1 MDSPELATV
10 EAAPEKLTRSE
21 SSQRTMA
28 RRWAGRR
35 EYWQELIERQQ
46 ANGQSIEA
54 FCAAEKVEK
63 SGFYGWRRKLGLVP
77 ESSRRLVC
85 RARRAGFVELAVG
98 GAGGT
103 AGVVLEWGDGRR
115 LVLDRGFDRE
125 ALEVLLELLARTS
138 G

>member
-1 MDSPELATV
+1 MASPELAAV

-21 SSQRTMA
+21 SSQQTMA

-35 EYWQELIERQQ
+35 QYWQGLIEQH
-46 ANGQSIEA
+46 AGSGQSIAA
-54 FCAAEKVEK
+54 FCAAAGVAAG
-63 SGFYGWRRKLGLVP
+63 SFYSWRRKLGLAP
-77 ESSRRLVC
+77 ESPPAQPGGRV
-85 RARRAGFVELAVG
+85 GFVELAVG

-115 LVLDRGFDRE
+115 LVLDRGCDRE
-125 ALEVLLELLARTS
+125 ALTVLLELLARTS